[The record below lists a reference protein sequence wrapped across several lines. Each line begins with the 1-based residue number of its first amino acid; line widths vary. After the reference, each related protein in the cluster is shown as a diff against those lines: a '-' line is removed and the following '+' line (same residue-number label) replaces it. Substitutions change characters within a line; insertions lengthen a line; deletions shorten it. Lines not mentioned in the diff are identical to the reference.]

1 MNPPRQG
8 PAPNASVQNALS
20 HLKQAEVALLAVVH
34 AGTYPKNDLL
44 LEAHAFVWEAIS
56 TLSKATALTNGS

>member
-1 MNPPRQG
+1 MNPPRHS
-8 PAPNASVQNALS
+8 PAPNGGVQNALN

-34 AGTYPKNDLL
+34 AGTHPKNDLL

-56 TLSKATALTNGS
+56 TLSKALALTSGS